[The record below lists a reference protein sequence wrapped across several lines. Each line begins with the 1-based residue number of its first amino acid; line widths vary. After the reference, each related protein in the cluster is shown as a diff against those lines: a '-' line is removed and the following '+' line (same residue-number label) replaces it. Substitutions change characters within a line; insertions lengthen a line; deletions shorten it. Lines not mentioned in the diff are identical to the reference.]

1 MNLDLH
7 IQNVLKRSEMENA
20 MHGVM
25 DSYGGQYQLTA
36 HSESAKL
43 AEQVWGV
50 PVGVTSPNS
59 LSRPS
64 TSATKT
70 LRQAESSQGTGP
82 LDETIGAGY
91 RLTYSPED
99 KTWTLFVV
107 TPEQGSLAKFW
118 NELTGRTPESERIS
132 IQKSGT
138 YAENRF
144 LTELEYRKDIS
155 PGDKQIIISTVV
167 DHSKTDFTTAY
178 ELTKDNRF
186 GPPTNVAYA
195 ETIQG
200 PFGASLATTKQL
212 EMNRAGS
219 QPVSNFNRAAVNMTS
234 SRARS
239 INTDM
244 GSFHTPQPLSRAQAG
259 LVRDPLGNPTNKHFI
274 PGVNVP
280 ASAVS
285 RHTSGRSL

>member
-1 MNLDLH
+1 MDLDLH

-36 HSESAKL
+36 YSESAKL

-50 PVGVTSPNS
+50 PVGVTSPNV
-59 LSRPS
+59 LSRPT
-64 TSATKT
+64 TSATKIM
-70 LRQAESSQGTGP
+70 RKAESSQGLSP
-82 LDETIGAGY
+82 LDKTIGAGY

-99 KTWTLFVV
+99 DSWKLFVV
-107 TPEQGSLAKFW
+107 TPEEGSLAKFW
-118 NELTGRTPESERIS
+118 NKLTGQTPESERIS
-132 IQKSGT
+132 IQKSGV
-138 YAENRF
+138 YAMNRF

-155 PGDKQIIISTVV
+155 ARNKQIIISTVI
-167 DHSKTDFTTAY
+167 DHSKSEFTTSY
-178 ELTKDNRF
+178 ELTKDSQF
-186 GPPTNVAYA
+186 GPPLNVAYA

-219 QPVSNFNRAAVNMTS
+219 QPVSNFNRAAVNLS
-234 SRARS
+234 SSHARS

-259 LVRDPLGNPTNKHFI
+259 LVQDSLGNPTNKHFL

>member
-25 DSYGGQYQLTA
+25 DSYGGQYQLTSF
-36 HSESAKL
+36 SESAKL

-70 LRQAESSQGTGP
+70 IRQAESSGP

-99 KTWTLFVV
+99 NSWKLFVV
-107 TPEQGSLAKFW
+107 TPDEGSIAKFW
-118 NELTGRTPESERIS
+118 NKLTGQTPESERIS
-132 IQKSGT
+132 IQKSGV

-155 PGDKQIIISTVV
+155 ARNKQIIISTVI
-167 DHSKTDFTTAY
+167 DHSKSEFTTSY
-178 ELTKDNRF
+178 ELTKDSQF
-186 GPPTNVAYA
+186 GPPLNVAYA

-219 QPVSNFNRAAVNMTS
+219 QPVSNFNRAAVNLS
-234 SRARS
+234 SSHARS

-259 LVRDPLGNPTNKHFI
+259 LVQDSLGNPTNKHFI

>member
-1 MNLDLH
+1 MDLDLH

-25 DSYGGQYQLTA
+25 DSYGGQYQLTSF
-36 HSESAKL
+36 SESAKL

-70 LRQAESSQGTGP
+70 IRQAESSGP

-99 KTWTLFVV
+99 NSWKLFVV
-107 TPEQGSLAKFW
+107 APDEGSIAKVW
-118 NELTGRTPESERIS
+118 NQLTGRTPESERIS

-155 PGDKQIIISTVV
+155 ARNKQIIISTVI
-167 DHSKTDFTTAY
+167 DHSKSEFTTSY
-178 ELTKDNRF
+178 ELTKDSQF
-186 GPPTNVAYA
+186 GPPVNVAYA

-219 QPVSNFNRAAVNMTS
+219 QPVSNFNRATVNLS
-234 SRARS
+234 SSHARN

-259 LVRDPLGNPTNKHFI
+259 LVQDALGNPSNKHFI

>member
-1 MNLDLH
+1 MDLDLH

-36 HSESAKL
+36 FSESAKL

-70 LRQAESSQGTGP
+70 IRQAESSGP

-99 KTWTLFVV
+99 NSWKLFVV
-107 TPEQGSLAKFW
+107 TPDEGSIAKFW
-118 NELTGRTPESERIS
+118 NKLTGQTPESERIS
-132 IQKSGT
+132 IQKSGV

-155 PGDKQIIISTVV
+155 ARNKQIIISTVI
-167 DHSKTDFTTAY
+167 DHSKSEFTTAY
-178 ELTKDNRF
+178 ELTKDSQF
-186 GPPTNVAYA
+186 GPPLNVAYA

-219 QPVSNFNRAAVNMTS
+219 QPVSNFNRAAVNLS
-234 SRARS
+234 SSHARS

-259 LVRDPLGNPTNKHFI
+259 LVQDSLGNPTNKHFL

>member
-1 MNLDLH
+1 MDLDLH

-36 HSESAKL
+36 FSESAKL

-70 LRQAESSQGTGP
+70 MRKAESSGP

-99 KTWTLFVV
+99 NSWKLFVV
-107 TPEQGSLAKFW
+107 APDEGSIAKVW
-118 NELTGRTPESERIS
+118 NQLTGRTPESERIS

-155 PGDKQIIISTVV
+155 ARNKQIIISTVI
-167 DHSKTDFTTAY
+167 DHSKSEFTTKY
-178 ELTKDNRF
+178 ELTKDSQF
-186 GPPTNVAYA
+186 GPPLNVAYA

-200 PFGASLATTKQL
+200 PFGDSLATTKQL

-219 QPVSNFNRAAVNMTS
+219 QPVSNFNRAAVNLS
-234 SRARS
+234 SSHARS

-259 LVRDPLGNPTNKHFI
+259 LVQDSLGNPTNKHFI

>member
-36 HSESAKL
+36 YSESAKL

-50 PVGVTSPNS
+50 PIGVAAPNS

-70 LRQAESSQGTGP
+70 MRQAESSQSSP

-99 KTWTLFVV
+99 NSWKLFVV
-107 TPEQGSLAKFW
+107 TPEEGSLAKFW
-118 NELTGRTPESERIS
+118 NQLTGRTPESERIS
-132 IQKSGT
+132 IQKSGV

-155 PGDKQIIISTVV
+155 ARNKQIIISTVV
-167 DHSKTDFTTAY
+167 DHSKSEFTTPY
-178 ELTKDNRF
+178 ELTKDSSF
-186 GPPTNVAYA
+186 GPPVNVAYA

-200 PFGASLATTKQL
+200 PFGDSLATTKQL
-212 EMNRAGS
+212 EMKRAGS
-219 QPVSNFNRAAVNMTS
+219 QPVSNFNRAPVNLS
-234 SRARS
+234 SPHARS
-239 INTDM
+239 VNTDM
-244 GSFHTPQPLSRAQAG
+244 GAFYTPQPLSRAQAG
-259 LVRDPLGNPTNKHFI
+259 LVHDALGNPSNKHFI

>member
-36 HSESAKL
+36 FSESAKL

-70 LRQAESSQGTGP
+70 IRQAESSGP

-99 KTWTLFVV
+99 NSWKLFVV
-107 TPEQGSLAKFW
+107 TPDEGSIAKFW
-118 NELTGRTPESERIS
+118 NKLTGQTPESERIS
-132 IQKSGT
+132 IQKSGV

-155 PGDKQIIISTVV
+155 ARNKQIIISTVI
-167 DHSKTDFTTAY
+167 DHSKSEFTTAY
-178 ELTKDNRF
+178 ELTKDSQF
-186 GPPTNVAYA
+186 GPPLNVAYA

-219 QPVSNFNRAAVNMTS
+219 QPVSNFNRAAVNLS
-234 SRARS
+234 SSHARS

-259 LVRDPLGNPTNKHFI
+259 LVQDSLGNPTNKHFL

>member
-25 DSYGGQYQLTA
+25 DSYGGQFQLTA

-43 AEQVWGV
+43 ADQVWGV

-70 LRQAESSQGTGP
+70 MRQAESSQGSGP

-99 KTWTLFVV
+99 NTWTLFVV
-107 TPEQGSLAKFW
+107 APDPGSLAKFW
-118 NELTGRTPESERIS
+118 HELTGRTPESERIS

-144 LTELEYRKDIS
+144 LTELEYRKDIAAS
-155 PGDKQIIISTVV
+155 DKQIIISTVV
-167 DHSKTDFTTAY
+167 DHSKSEFTTKY
-178 ELTKDNRF
+178 ELTKDSQF
-186 GPPTNVAYA
+186 GPPLNVAYA

-219 QPVSNFNRAAVNMTS
+219 QPVSNFNRANVNVGS
-234 SRARS
+234 SHARS

-244 GSFHTPQPLSRAQAG
+244 GSFHTPQPLTRAQAG
-259 LVRDPLGNPTNKHFI
+259 LVQDVLGNPSNKHFI

>member
-1 MNLDLH
+1 MDLDLH

-36 HSESAKL
+36 FSESAKL

-50 PVGVTSPNS
+50 PVGVSSPNS

-70 LRQAESSQGTGP
+70 MRKAESSGP

-99 KTWTLFVV
+99 NTWTLFVV
-107 TPEQGSLAKFW
+107 SPAEGSLAKFW

-155 PGDKQIIISTVV
+155 ASDKQIIISTVI
-167 DHSKTDFTTAY
+167 DHSKSEFTTKY
-178 ELTKDNRF
+178 ELTKDSQF

-212 EMNRAGS
+212 EMNAAGS
-219 QPVSNFNRAAVNMTS
+219 QPVSNFNRAAVNVS
-234 SRARS
+234 SSHARS

-259 LVRDPLGNPTNKHFI
+259 LVHDALGNPSNKHFI

>member
-36 HSESAKL
+36 FSESAKL

-70 LRQAESSQGTGP
+70 IRQAESSGP

-99 KTWTLFVV
+99 NSWKLFVV
-107 TPEQGSLAKFW
+107 TPDEGSIAKFW
-118 NELTGRTPESERIS
+118 NKLTGQTPESERIS
-132 IQKSGT
+132 IQKSGV

-155 PGDKQIIISTVV
+155 ARNKQIIISTVI
-167 DHSKTDFTTAY
+167 DHSKSEFTTAY
-178 ELTKDNRF
+178 ELTKDSQF
-186 GPPTNVAYA
+186 GPPLNVAYA

-212 EMNRAGS
+212 EMNCAGS
-219 QPVSNFNRAAVNMTS
+219 QPVSNFNRAAVNLS
-234 SRARS
+234 SSHARS

-259 LVRDPLGNPTNKHFI
+259 LVQDSLGNPTNKHFL